1 MSYVSSPT
9 SQPDLA
15 IHCLKGQL
23 PFAVND
29 DPIIYLDPTE
39 PDDPTDPL
47 TIISHRQ
54 LLRLVFM
61 AAETGGRFERENVRQ
76 DPVAW
81 LLAPKALFHDRPAVL
96 ACQGQDDF
104 IGGLVLHGLS
114 LGLDAEPWDLD
125 DLVESIDQECFTE
138 PAEVH

>member
-76 DPVAW
+76 DPVA
-81 LLAPKALFHDRPAVL
+81 
-96 ACQGQDDF
+96 CQGQDDF